1 MAHSGAELLTVLV
14 SRSGRQQGQTN
25 WRAIMDYSQALW
37 LYLILL
43 FGIVAVPGM
52 DMFFVLA
59 NSLTG
64 GRRTGMAAV
73 GGIMLGGAVHTGFGA
88 LAVGALTQLPMGLF
102 QFMVLAGASYMGWI
116 GYTLLRSSITVD
128 SIGRGKTRSD
138 WVAFRQGLITC
149 LLNPKAYLFVLA
161 VFPQFIRPEYGSF
174 TGQALVLGVMT
185 VIMQLLIYGAL
196 ALAAGQGRDALIGN
210 PGVTIWIGRAA
221 GALFVAA
228 ALFSAWHGLT
238 HFDA

>member
-1 MAHSGAELLTVLV
+1 
-14 SRSGRQQGQTN
+14 
-25 WRAIMDYSQALW
+25 MDYSQALW

-43 FGIVAVPGM
+43 FGIIAVPGM

-73 GGIMLGGAVHTGFGA
+73 GGIMLGGAAHTGFGA
-88 LAVGALTQLPMGLF
+88 LAVGALAQLPVGLF
-102 QFMVLAGASYMGWI
+102 QFMVLAGATYMGWI

-128 SIGRGKTRSD
+128 SIGRGKIRSD

-161 VFPQFIRPEYGSF
+161 VFPQFMRPEFGSF
-174 TGQALVLGVMT
+174 IGQALVLGGMT
-185 VIMQLLIYGAL
+185 VIMQLLIYAAL

-210 PGVTIWIGRAA
+210 PGVTIWIGRGA

-228 ALFSAWHGLT
+228 ALFSAWRGLV
-238 HFDA
+238 HFNA